1 MGPLDAF
8 GHVLNFFLPAFGV
21 GCLGAAVV
29 KLLWRHELGR
39 VTWRRLAAWGTG
51 AGAGALLTGLVLFGR
66 DGRMATY
73 ALLVLAAALAF
84 WGAGCRPGGVAP
96 GANRSA
102 GARKKP

>member
-8 GHVLNFFLPAFGV
+8 WHVLNFFMPALGV

-29 KLLWRHELGR
+29 KLLWRRELAR
-39 VTWRRLAAWGTG
+39 VAWRRLAAWGTG
-51 AGAGALLTGLVLFGR
+51 AGAGALLAGLVLFGR

-84 WGAGCRPGGVAP
+84 WGAGCRPGAAVQ
-96 GANRSA
+96 NSSRSA